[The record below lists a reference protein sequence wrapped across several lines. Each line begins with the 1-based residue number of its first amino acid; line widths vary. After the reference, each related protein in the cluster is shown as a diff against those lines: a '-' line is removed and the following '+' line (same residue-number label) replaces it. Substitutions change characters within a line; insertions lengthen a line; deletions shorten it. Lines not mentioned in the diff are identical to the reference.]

1 MAIGESIVKRSNRTS
16 LSLAIH
22 FILSPLQ
29 TFISDSQGT
38 SSSNFTYRLPS
49 IPINP
54 LMIHTGRL
62 EPSLVVEVII
72 IIILQVE
79 GTLPIG
85 SSPVYRL
92 SPETFDLD
100 ADRSGNRLGTRFPLC

>member
-1 MAIGESIVKRSNRTS
+1 MM
-16 LSLAIH
+16 
-22 FILSPLQ
+22 
-29 TFISDSQGT
+29 
-38 SSSNFTYRLPS
+38 YRQRYVAVW
-49 IPINP
+49 INP
-54 LMIHTGRL
+54 HMIHTGRL